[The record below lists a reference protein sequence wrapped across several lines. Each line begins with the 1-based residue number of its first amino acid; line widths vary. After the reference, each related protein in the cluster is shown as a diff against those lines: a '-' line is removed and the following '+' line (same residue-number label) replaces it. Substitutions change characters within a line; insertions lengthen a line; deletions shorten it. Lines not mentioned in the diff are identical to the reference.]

1 MRETVREGAG
11 KHSDVVEEAVIRRQL
26 ERIFH
31 STEFAASKRCQEFL
45 RYVVEKTLAGHA
57 EDLKERTIG
66 IELLGRPASYEPS
79 TDASVRVKAGEVRK
93 RLHMYYSGPGASDE
107 LRIELA
113 AGGYV
118 PDFIPAAVGHADQ
131 PVVIRERTASRGWP
145 ALILSAAVVLL
156 ALALLS
162 WQRQRPANVLDRF
175 WARALS
181 TSSPVLLCISP
192 VPVYGLH
199 PDVETDKRKPS
210 GPEDFIALPQ
220 NFVGGGDVLALGR
233 MTSMFADMRHKYRV
247 RLGNEVSFHDLRD
260 SPSVLIG
267 YSYTRWSELNRGLRY
282 LIDTSR
288 RPPMI
293 TDNGQP
299 TQWALNNLKPDRSTD
314 EDYAIVSRLLHPD
327 TSELLVVIAG
337 ITQYG
342 SEAASELVTERDH
355 LEAALR
361 GLAEGWE
368 KKNLELVLHVRVIS
382 GAPGSATVV
391 ARHVW

>member
-1 MRETVREGAG
+1 MRETGVSVDETL
-11 KHSDVVEEAVIRRQL
+11 VRRQL
-26 ERIFH
+26 ERIFQ
-31 STEFAASKRCQEFL
+31 SPEFASSKRCQEFL
-45 RYVVEKTLAGHA
+45 RHVVEKTLAGHA

-66 IELLGRPASYEPS
+66 IELLGRPSSYEPS

-93 RLHMYYSGPGASDE
+93 RLHMYYSGPGSVDE

-118 PDFIPAAVGHADQ
+118 PDFIPAPVSVADHAAILPPKKRSRAPLVLICAV
-131 PVVIRERTASRGWP
+131 I
-145 ALILSAAVVLL
+145 VLL
-156 ALALLS
+156 GLALFKFRARGPENVLNQFWAQALAA
-162 WQRQRPANVLDRF
+162 P
-175 WARALS
+175 
-181 TSSPVLLCISP
+181 SPVLLCISP

-199 PDVETDKRKPS
+199 PDVETSNRKPVTA
-210 GPEDFIALPQ
+210 GDFVLLPQ

-247 RLGNEVSFHDLRD
+247 RLGNEVSFHDLKD

-267 YSYTRWSELNRGLRY
+267 YSYTKWNELNRGLRY
-282 LIDTSR
+282 LIDTSGR
-288 RPPMI
+288 TPII

-299 TQWALNNLKPDRSTD
+299 TTWALPNLKPDRSTD
-314 EDYAIVSRLLHPD
+314 EDYAIVSRLWHPD

-342 SEAASELVTERDH
+342 SEAASELVTDPER
-355 LEAALR
+355 LAAAIK
-361 GLAEGWE
+361 GLPSGWQNR
-368 KKNLELVLHVRVIS
+368 NLELVLHVRVIS
-382 GAPGSATVV
+382 GSPGSATVV